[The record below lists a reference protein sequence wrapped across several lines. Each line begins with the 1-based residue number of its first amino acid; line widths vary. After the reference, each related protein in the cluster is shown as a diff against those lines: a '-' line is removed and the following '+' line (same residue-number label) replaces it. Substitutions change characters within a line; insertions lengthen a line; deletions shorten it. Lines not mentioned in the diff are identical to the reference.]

1 MIYIED
7 CLSIGEDMFAKIGR
21 AMHTFLSLFRF
32 MSVQDVKKYWELKG
46 FFVSLRR
53 SLEDWL
59 YNVKLDKLKP
69 SR

>member
-7 CLSIGEDMFAKIGR
+7 CLNIGEERFAKIGR
-21 AMHTFLSLFRF
+21 AMHMFLSLFRF

-46 FFVSLRR
+46 VFVSLRR